1 MCAVI
6 AGTYRYP
13 ELGEK
18 KALAI
23 VGWIRA
29 QSLLKDLLDESSLM
43 PVVLEE
49 TPVELNPVLPTL
61 VPLSR
66 IALPRSM
73 TGEDGINRCRA
84 FGQISAKNDLEAIQ
98 AYLIKHN
105 EREFPKTH
113 RSYRKELERYLLWCI
128 HDLPK
133 AAFEH
138 SGRRLRTVQSFP
150 FQSRQFMD
158 R

>member
-1 MCAVI
+1 
-6 AGTYRYP
+6 
-13 ELGEK
+13 
-18 KALAI
+18 
-23 VGWIRA
+23 
-29 QSLLKDLLDESSLM
+29 M

-73 TGEDGINRCRA
+73 TGEDSINRCRA

-105 EREFPKTH
+105 EREFPKLTDRTGEETGTLPFVVH
-113 RSYRKELERYLLWCI
+113 S
-128 HDLPK
+128 DLPK

-138 SGRRLRTVQSFP
+138 SGRRLRTGTKLSFP
-150 FQSRQFMD
+150 VQTVHG
-158 R
+158 